1 MSTLAKVVPMPK
13 GTYSSS
19 TTYNSLDIVRYN
31 GKSWMCK
38 VDNTQN
44 VTPSD
49 GATWM
54 LLNQDGAGATSLDQ
68 LSDVGIADLANND
81 TLVYNSTSGKFEN
94 SPVPTPTIQNAT
106 YSQKGVMQVG
116 MGLNVYAGTVN
127 LQSDIIFEAPRVSCA
142 MHSGGSGT
150 AIPIGTIDYI
160 STFEHV
166 IYLTTPPAG
175 ATYDAFLGHSYAD
188 AYYEYLLCS
197 EHEGDAINGKYCTVF
212 ATIDS
217 FTKTVTDSQVYYTIT
232 GHWMA
237 VQTQSATGYQAYSYM
252 RYKFYRKVWDIQKS

>member
-68 LSDVGIADLANND
+68 LSDVGLADLANND

-106 YSQKGVMQVG
+106 YSQKGIMQVG
-116 MGLNVYAGTVN
+116 KGLSVSSGIVD
-127 LQSDIIFEAPRVSCA
+127 LQGGIITEAPLLACA
-142 MHSGGSGT
+142 SSSSGSGT
-150 AIPIGTIDYI
+150 AIPIGTIDI
-160 STFEHV
+160 VSTFDHTV
-166 IYLTTPPAG
+166 YLTTPPTG
-175 ATYDAFLGHSYAD
+175 TTCDAFLGHSYAD
-188 AYYEYLLCS
+188 ARYEYLLCS
-197 EHEGDAINGKYCTVF
+197 EHEGDAINRKYCTIF

-217 FTKTVTDSQVYYTIT
+217 IDRTDTGNQVYYTIT

-252 RYKFYRKVWDIQKS
+252 KYKFYRQVWNIWKS